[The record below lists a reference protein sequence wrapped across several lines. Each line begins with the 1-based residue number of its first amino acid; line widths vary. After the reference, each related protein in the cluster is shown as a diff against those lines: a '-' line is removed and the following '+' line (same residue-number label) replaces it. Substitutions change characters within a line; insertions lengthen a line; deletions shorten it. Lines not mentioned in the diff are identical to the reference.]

1 MPLVFKETA
10 SGGYQSE
17 CGRYSV
23 RAVELPDHLQVFE
36 AERVADEVYFARRI
50 GRFMSPFDAFLAC
63 VADDADAPLC

>member
-1 MPLVFKETA
+1 MPLVFRETA

-23 RAVELPDHLQVFE
+23 RAVKLRDHLQVFE

-50 GRFMSPFDAFLAC
+50 GRFLCPIDACLAC
-63 VADDADAPLC
+63 VVDDADAPLC